1 MFAND
6 QIKIVARQICR
17 EADERIH
24 RDDDRFDRQ
33 QLWDTVRHA
42 CRAIQAVTE
51 IESDDMDVHD
61 RSRRA
66 QFLVSELESALEAAK
81 RAKAVL
87 EWSARRQDDLDF

>member
-6 QIKIVARQICR
+6 QIKVVARQICR
-17 EADERIH
+17 EADERMH

-33 QLWDTVRHA
+33 QLWDTVRHS

-51 IESDDMDVHD
+51 IEADGMEPQD

-66 QFLVSELESALEAAK
+66 QFLVSELESALESAK

-87 EWSARRQDDLDF
+87 DWSARRQSDTDF